1 MGVSY
6 LGAVDCVWQ
15 MALAHA
21 DAVRTVWRYA
31 LVSAVMAI
39 ALAVAAWAVCRM
51 ARGRVRGR
59 ANACVLAFLAL
70 AATVWGGTKVVTE
83 EGIKL
88 TKCEVD
94 SKKVVVEWNTAD
106 ERIGPGARFMV
117 QAQREG
123 EWLRWETVETTTAS
137 NAVIP
142 RFTVDRTHRWRI
154 AVDLGEVQG
163 DGAEGGNE

>member
-1 MGVSY
+1 MMGTWY
-6 LGAVDCVWQ
+6 LGAVDCAWQ
-15 MALAHA
+15 MGLAHA

-31 LVSAVMAI
+31 LVSAVMAL
-39 ALAVAAWAVCRM
+39 ALAVAVWAICRM

-59 ANACVLAFLAL
+59 ANTAVLAFLAL
-70 AATVWGGTKVVTE
+70 AATVWGGTKVITE
-83 EGIKL
+83 EGIRL

-94 SKKVVVEWNTAD
+94 SKRVILGWETTD
-106 ERIGPGARFMV
+106 ERIKPGARFMV

-123 EWLRWETVETTTAS
+123 DWRYEAVETTMAS

-163 DGAEGGNE
+163 EEEEGGAE

>member
-1 MGVSY
+1 MGTAY

-15 MALAHA
+15 MWLAHA
-21 DAVRTVWRYA
+21 DAVRTAWRYA
-31 LVSAVMAI
+31 LVSAVMAL
-39 ALAVAAWAVCRM
+39 ALAVAAWAICRM

-59 ANACVLAFLAL
+59 ANAGVLAFLAL

-83 EGIKL
+83 KGINL
-88 TKCEVD
+88 TECKVD
-94 SKKVVVEWNTAD
+94 SKRVILGWETTD
-106 ERIGPGARFMV
+106 ERIKPGARFMV

-123 EWLRWETVETTTAS
+123 EWVRWETVETTTAS

-163 DGAEGGNE
+163 DEEEGGAE